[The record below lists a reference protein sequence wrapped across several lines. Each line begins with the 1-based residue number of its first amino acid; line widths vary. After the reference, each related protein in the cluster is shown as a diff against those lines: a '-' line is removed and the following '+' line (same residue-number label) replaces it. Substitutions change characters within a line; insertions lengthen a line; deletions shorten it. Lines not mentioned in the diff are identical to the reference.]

1 MMATPTLH
9 ALPLK
14 FDHLN
19 TLAEA
24 LDYAAQGQTGYN
36 FYCGRGKLAE
46 VLPYAVLRDEARSLA
61 KKLLGLN
68 MPRGARVALIA
79 ATGPNFVRLF
89 YACQYAGYV
98 PVPLPAKVNVGGLHE
113 YTQQLKRLLLICQ
126 AEAAMADDEYLPY
139 LLEAAQGLP
148 LRFVGNIRSF
158 VCLPDS
164 ASPLQP
170 QSADELAYLQYT
182 SGSTRFPRGVMIT
195 QRAVLANAKAIIAHG
210 IQLRKGDRAV
220 SWLPF
225 DHDMGLVGLLLTP
238 LVCQVSVDY
247 LSTRD
252 FAMRPRLWL
261 KLMSDNQATISFG
274 PPFGF
279 DLAARRLRDDE
290 IEHYD
295 LRAWR
300 VAGVGAEMI
309 RHETLDFFAERLRPA
324 GFDAHAF
331 LPCYGM
337 VECSLAVCFGRLGAG
352 LEVDQVDADLLARDH
367 VAVSTLART
376 ESVHRT
382 NTFVTCGHQ
391 LPGYELEIRNEQG
404 HVLAE
409 RQCGL
414 LHVRGTSVMS
424 GYFNNPEATQEVL
437 SQDGWLDTGD
447 IAYQAGDK
455 IVIVGRAKDTIIV
468 NGRNILPQD
477 LEYLAESQLGV
488 RTGDSTAFALVNPQG
503 YDEPVLLLEY
513 RQKDPEKREQLI
525 TQLRRLILQE
535 IGIDCRVE
543 LVGKDLLVRT
553 TSGKPSRHA
562 TKKVYLH
569 HLQSQQQ
576 DPNALNQ
583 PSAPYEQEQQA
594 GLGLTRTEPA
604 V

>member
-1 MMATPTLH
+1 
-9 ALPLK
+9 
-14 FDHLN
+14 
-19 TLAEA
+19 
-24 LDYAAQGQTGYN
+24 
-36 FYCGRGKLAE
+36 
-46 VLPYAVLRDEARSLA
+46 
-61 KKLLGLN
+61 
-68 MPRGARVALIA
+68 
-79 ATGPNFVRLF
+79 
-89 YACQYAGYV
+89 
-98 PVPLPAKVNVGGLHE
+98 
-113 YTQQLKRLLLICQ
+113 
-126 AEAAMADDEYLPY
+126 
-139 LLEAAQGLP
+139 
-148 LRFVGNIRSF
+148 
-158 VCLPDS
+158 
-164 ASPLQP
+164 
-170 QSADELAYLQYT
+170 
-182 SGSTRFPRGVMIT
+182 
-195 QRAVLANAKAIIAHG
+195 
-210 IQLRKGDRAV
+210 
-220 SWLPF
+220 
-225 DHDMGLVGLLLTP
+225 
-238 LVCQVSVDY
+238 
-247 LSTRD
+247 
-252 FAMRPRLWL
+252 
-261 KLMSDNQATISFG
+261 
-274 PPFGF
+274 
-279 DLAARRLRDDE
+279 
-290 IEHYD
+290 
-295 LRAWR
+295 
-300 VAGVGAEMI
+300 
-309 RHETLDFFAERLRPA
+309 
-324 GFDAHAF
+324 
-331 LPCYGM
+331 
-337 VECSLAVCFGRLGAG
+337 
-352 LEVDQVDADLLARDH
+352 LARDH